1 MNAIWEKIVNVLND
15 QQIKDFFSGKT
26 SPVIKTESVVKM
38 DPSTITLAGQWIVGG
53 LLASA
58 VVTGLIIG
66 LFIKWAMKPVSR
78 TI

>member
-26 SPVIKTESVVKM
+26 SPVIKTENVVKV
-38 DPSTITLAGQWIVGG
+38 DTATITLAGKWIVGG

-58 VVTGLIIG
+58 LLTSLIIG
-66 LFIKWAMKPVSR
+66 LFIKWALKPVSR
-78 TI
+78 T